1 MMNKLIVTIPL
12 LFLASCANNQSNPD
26 LVVLNSCLTF
36 SKSLKTLAAA
46 KSQGMINDAQSK
58 IIDQSIMVAAPICL
72 SENPGIGNN
81 ASTLEAINSQLE
93 TLIFSTGG
101 SNAN

>member
-1 MMNKLIVTIPL
+1 MSRLILTIPL
-12 LFLASCANNQSNPD
+12 LLLVGCVNSPPQPD

-46 KSQGMINDAQSK
+46 KSQGMINDAQSE
-58 IIDQSIMVAAPICL
+58 IIDQSIMIAAPICL
-72 SENPGIGNN
+72 SENPGVGNN
-81 ASTLEAINSQLE
+81 ASTLEAINNQLE